1 MSGHSKWASIKHKKA
16 ATDAKRG
23 KLFSRLSK
31 EITVAAKIGGGDADM
46 NPRLRTAIAAAKNAN
61 MPNDNIDRAIKKG
74 TGELP
79 GVVYEEIT
87 YEGYG
92 PGGVGIIIECLA
104 DNRNRATGEVRSTL
118 DRRGGNLASN
128 GAVSWQFNK
137 KGFITIDTSAV
148 DEDTLFM
155 IVTEAGADDMETN
168 EDVYEITVPV
178 ENFETVKKALEDA
191 GIKTNV
197 CELTM
202 IPSSTVKVENE
213 KEAAALLRLIDALED
228 LDDVQNVYANFDI
241 SQELLEKLAADN

>member
-1 MSGHSKWASIKHKKA
+1 
-16 ATDAKRG
+16 
-23 KLFSRLSK
+23 
-31 EITVAAKIGGGDADM
+31 M

-61 MPNDNIDRAIKKG
+61 MPNDNIDRAVKKG

-104 DNRNRATGEVRSTL
+104 DNRNRITGEVRSTL
-118 DRRGGNLASN
+118 DRRGGNLANS

-137 KGFITIDTSAV
+137 KGFITIDTSAIS
-148 DEDTLFM
+148 EDDLFM
-155 IVTEAGADDMETN
+155 IVTEAGADDMELN
-168 EDVYEITVPV
+168 ENVYEITVPV
-178 ENFETVKKALEDA
+178 ENFETVRKALDDA
-191 GIKTNV
+191 NINTNV

-202 IPSSTVKVENE
+202 IPSSTVKLENE

-241 SQELLEKLAADN
+241 SQELLEKLAEQ

>member
-1 MSGHSKWASIKHKKA
+1 MSGHSKWATIKHKKA
-16 ATDAKRG
+16 GADAKRG

-31 EITVAAKIGGGDADM
+31 EITIAAKIGGGDVDM
-46 NPRLRTAIAAAKNAN
+46 NPRLRTAVAAAKAAN
-61 MPNDNIDRAIKKG
+61 MPKDNIERATKKG

-92 PGGVGIIIECLA
+92 PGGVGIIIECLS

-118 DRRGGNLASN
+118 DRRGGNLASS

-137 KGFITIDTSAV
+137 KGFITVNTSAV
-148 DEDTLFM
+148 DEDTIFM
-155 IVTEAGADDMETN
+155 IVTDAGADDLETSD
-168 EDVYEITVPV
+168 DVYEITIPV
-178 ENFETVKKALEDA
+178 ENFEDVKKALEDA
-191 GIKTNV
+191 NIKTNV

-202 IPSSTVKVENE
+202 LPSSTVKVENE

-241 SQELLEKLAADN
+241 SHEILEKLAAE

>member
-1 MSGHSKWASIKHKKA
+1 MRGHSKWPSIKHKKA
-16 ATDAKRG
+16 GTDAKRG

-31 EITVAAKIGGGDADM
+31 EITIAAKIGGGDMDM
-46 NPRLRTAIAAAKNAN
+46 NPRLRSAITAAKAAN
-61 MPNDNIDRAIKKG
+61 MPKENIDRATKKG

-92 PGGVGIIIECLA
+92 PGGVGIIIECLS

-137 KGFITIDTSAV
+137 KGFITIEISAT
-148 DEDTLFM
+148 DEDTIFTV
-155 IVTEAGADDMETN
+155 VTDAGADDMEIN
-168 EDVYEITVPV
+168 DGFYEITIPV
-178 ENFETVKKALEDA
+178 ENFEDVKKAIEDA

-197 CELTM
+197 NELTM
-202 IPSSTVKVENE
+202 LPSSTVKIEKE
-213 KEAAALLRLIDALED
+213 KEAAALMRLIDALED
-228 LDDVQNVYANFDI
+228 LDDVQNVYANFDM
-241 SQELLEKLAADN
+241 SQELLEKLAEE

>member
-16 ATDAKRG
+16 GTDAKRG

-31 EITVAAKIGGGDADM
+31 EITIAAKIGGGDMDM
-46 NPRLRTAIAAAKNAN
+46 NPRLRSAISAAKAAN
-61 MPNDNIDRAIKKG
+61 MPKENIERAVKKG

-92 PGGVGIIIECLA
+92 PGGVGIIIECLS

-137 KGFITIDTSAV
+137 KGFITIEISAT
-148 DEDTLFM
+148 DEDTIFTV
-155 IVTEAGADDMETN
+155 VTDAGADDMEIN
-168 EDVYEITVPV
+168 DGFYEITIPV
-178 ENFETVKKALEDA
+178 ENFEDVKKAIEDA

-197 CELTM
+197 NELTM
-202 IPSSTVKVENE
+202 LPSSTVKIEKE
-213 KEAAALLRLIDALED
+213 KEAAALMRLIDALED
-228 LDDVQNVYANFDI
+228 LDDVQNVYANFDM
-241 SQELLEKLAADN
+241 SQELLEKLAAE

>member
-16 ATDAKRG
+16 GTDAKRG

-31 EITVAAKIGGGDADM
+31 EITIAAKIGGGDMDM
-46 NPRLRTAIAAAKNAN
+46 NPRLRSAVSAAKSSN
-61 MPNDNIDRAIKKG
+61 MPKENIERAVKKG

-92 PGGVGIIIECLA
+92 PGGVGIIIECLS

-137 KGFITIDTSAV
+137 KGFITIEISAT
-148 DEDTLFM
+148 DEDTIFTV
-155 IVTEAGADDMETN
+155 VTEAGADDMEIN
-168 EDVYEITVPV
+168 DGFYEITIPV
-178 ENFETVKKALEDA
+178 ENFEDVKKAIEDA

-197 CELTM
+197 NELTM
-202 IPSSTVKVENE
+202 LPSSTVKIEKE
-213 KEAAALLRLIDALED
+213 KEAAALMRLIDALED
-228 LDDVQNVYANFDI
+228 LDDVQNVYANFDM
-241 SQELLEKLAADN
+241 SQELLEKLAAE

>member
-1 MSGHSKWASIKHKKA
+1 MSGHSKWATIKHKKA
-16 ATDAKRG
+16 GTDAKRG

-31 EITVAAKIGGGDADM
+31 EITIAAKIGGGDIDM
-46 NPRLRTAIAAAKNAN
+46 NPRLRSAITAAKTAN
-61 MPNDNIDRAIKKG
+61 VPKENMERAVKKG

-92 PGGVGIIIECLA
+92 PGGVGIIIEVLS

-137 KGFITIDTSAV
+137 KGFITINTSAV
-148 DEDTLFM
+148 DEDTIFS
-155 IVTEAGADDMETN
+155 IVTDAGADDLETSD
-168 EDVYEITVPV
+168 DVYEIIIPV
-178 ENFETVKKALEDA
+178 ENFEDVKKAIENAGLE
-191 GIKTNV
+191 TNV

-202 IPSSTVKVENE
+202 LPSSTVKVEKE
-213 KEAAALLRLIDALED
+213 KEAAAVLRLIDALED
-228 LDDVQNVYANFDI
+228 LDDVQNVYVNFDI
-241 SQELLEKLAADN
+241 SHDLLDKLTAE

>member
-16 ATDAKRG
+16 GTDAKRG

-31 EITVAAKIGGGDADM
+31 EITIAAKIGGGDMDM
-46 NPRLRTAIAAAKNAN
+46 NPRLRSAITAAKAAN
-61 MPNDNIDRAIKKG
+61 MPKENIDRATKKG

-92 PGGVGIIIECLA
+92 PGGVGIIIECLS

-137 KGFITIDTSAV
+137 KGFITIEISAT
-148 DEDTLFM
+148 DEDTIFTV
-155 IVTEAGADDMETN
+155 VTDAGADDMEIN
-168 EDVYEITVPV
+168 DGFYEITIPV
-178 ENFETVKKALEDA
+178 ENFEDVKKAIEDA
-191 GIKTNV
+191 GIETNV

-202 IPSSTVKVENE
+202 LPSSTVKIEKE
-213 KEAAALLRLIDALED
+213 KEAAALMRLIDALED
-228 LDDVQNVYANFDI
+228 LDDVQNVYANFDM
-241 SQELLEKLAADN
+241 SQELLEKLAEE

>member
-1 MSGHSKWASIKHKKA
+1 MSGHSKWATIKHKKA
-16 ATDAKRG
+16 GTDAKRG

-31 EITVAAKIGGGDADM
+31 EITIAAKIGGGDIDM
-46 NPRLRTAIAAAKNAN
+46 NPRLRTAVAAAKAAN
-61 MPNDNIDRAIKKG
+61 MPKDNIERATKKG

-92 PGGVGIIIECLA
+92 PGGVGIIIECLS

-137 KGFITIDTSAV
+137 KGFITINTSVV
-148 DEDTLFM
+148 DEDTIFT
-155 IVTEAGADDMETN
+155 IVTDAGADDLEMSD
-168 EDVYEITVPV
+168 DVYEITIPV
-178 ENFETVKKALEDA
+178 ENFENVKKAIEDA
-191 GIKTNV
+191 GIKTNL

-202 IPSSTVKVENE
+202 LPSSTVKIE
-213 KEAAALLRLIDALED
+213 KESEAAALLRLIDALEE

-241 SQELLEKLAADN
+241 SQEILEKLAAE

>member
-16 ATDAKRG
+16 GTDAKRG

-31 EITVAAKIGGGDADM
+31 EITIAAKIGGGDMDM
-46 NPRLRTAIAAAKNAN
+46 NPRLRSAITAAKAAN
-61 MPNDNIDRAIKKG
+61 MPKENIDRATKKG

-79 GVVYEEIT
+79 GVVYEEIS

-92 PGGVGIIIECLA
+92 PGGVGIIIECLS

-137 KGFITIDTSAV
+137 KGFITIEISAT
-148 DEDTLFM
+148 DEDTIFTV
-155 IVTEAGADDMETN
+155 VTDAGADDMEIN
-168 EDVYEITVPV
+168 DGFYEITIPV
-178 ENFETVKKALEDA
+178 ENFEDVKKAIEDA

-197 CELTM
+197 NELTM
-202 IPSSTVKVENE
+202 LPSSTVKIEKE
-213 KEAAALLRLIDALED
+213 KEAAALMRLIDALED
-228 LDDVQNVYANFDI
+228 LDDVQNVYANFDM
-241 SQELLEKLAADN
+241 SQELLEKLAEE

>member
-16 ATDAKRG
+16 GTDAKRG

-31 EITVAAKIGGGDADM
+31 EITIAAKIGGGDMDM
-46 NPRLRTAIAAAKNAN
+46 NPRLRSAVSAAKSSN
-61 MPNDNIDRAIKKG
+61 MPKENIDRAVKKG

-92 PGGVGIIIECLA
+92 PGGVGIIIEVLS

-137 KGFITIDTSAV
+137 KGFITIAASAT
-148 DEDTLFM
+148 DEDTIFT
-155 IVTEAGADDMETN
+155 IVTDAGADDLEIS
-168 EDVYEITVPV
+168 DGFYEITIPV
-178 ENFETVKKALEDA
+178 ENFEDVKKAIEDA
-191 GIKTNV
+191 GIETNV

-202 IPSSTVKVENE
+202 LPSSTVKLE
-213 KEAAALLRLIDALED
+213 KDNEAAALLRLIDALED
-228 LDDVQNVYANFDI
+228 LDDVQNVYANFDM
-241 SQELLEKLAADN
+241 SQELFEKLAAE

>member
-16 ATDAKRG
+16 GTDAKRG

-31 EITVAAKIGGGDADM
+31 EITIAAKIGGGDMDM
-46 NPRLRTAIAAAKNAN
+46 NPRLRSAITAAKAAN
-61 MPNDNIDRAIKKG
+61 MPKENIDRATKKG

-92 PGGVGIIIECLA
+92 PGGVGIIIECLS

-137 KGFITIDTSAV
+137 KGFITIEISAT
-148 DEDTLFM
+148 DEDTIFTV
-155 IVTEAGADDMETN
+155 VTDAGADDMEIN
-168 EDVYEITVPV
+168 DGFYEITIPV
-178 ENFETVKKALEDA
+178 ENFEDVKKAIEDA

-197 CELTM
+197 NELTM
-202 IPSSTVKVENE
+202 LPSSTVKIEKE
-213 KEAAALLRLIDALED
+213 KEAAALMRLIDALED
-228 LDDVQNVYANFDI
+228 LDDVQNVYANFDM
-241 SQELLEKLAADN
+241 SQELLEKLAEE

>member
-16 ATDAKRG
+16 GTDAKRG

-31 EITVAAKIGGGDADM
+31 EITIAAKIGGGDADM
-46 NPRLRTAIAAAKNAN
+46 NPRLRSAVTAAKTAN
-61 MPNDNIDRAIKKG
+61 MPKENIERAIKKG

-92 PGGVGIIIECLA
+92 PGGVGIIIEVLS
-104 DNRNRATGEVRSTL
+104 DNRNRATGEIRSTL
-118 DRRGGNLASN
+118 DRRSGNLASN

-137 KGFITIDTSAV
+137 KGFITVATSST
-148 DEDTLFM
+148 DEDTIFT
-155 IVTEAGADDMETN
+155 IVTEAGADDMEIS
-168 EDVYEITVPV
+168 DGYFEITIPV
-178 ENFETVKKALEDA
+178 DHFEDVKKAIEDA
-191 GIKTNV
+191 GIKANV

-202 IPSSTVKVENE
+202 IPSSTVKLENE

-228 LDDVQNVYANFDI
+228 LDDVQNVYANFDM
-241 SQELLEKLAADN
+241 SQDLLEKLAAE

>member
-16 ATDAKRG
+16 GTDAKRG

-31 EITVAAKIGGGDADM
+31 EITIAAKIGGGDMDM
-46 NPRLRTAIAAAKNAN
+46 NPRLRSAITAAKAAN
-61 MPNDNIDRAIKKG
+61 MPKENIERAVKKG

-92 PGGVGIIIECLA
+92 PGGVGIIIECLS

-137 KGFITIDTSAV
+137 KGFITIEISAT
-148 DEDTLFM
+148 DEDTIFTV
-155 IVTEAGADDMETN
+155 VTDAGADDMEIN
-168 EDVYEITVPV
+168 DGFYEITIPV
-178 ENFETVKKALEDA
+178 ENFEDVKKAIEDA
-191 GIKTNV
+191 GIETNV
-197 CELTM
+197 NELTM
-202 IPSSTVKVENE
+202 LPSSTVKIEKE
-213 KEAAALLRLIDALED
+213 KEAAALMRLIDALED
-228 LDDVQNVYANFDI
+228 LDDVQNVYANFDM
-241 SQELLEKLAADN
+241 SQELLEKLAEE

>member
-1 MSGHSKWASIKHKKA
+1 MSGHSKWATIKHKKA
-16 ATDAKRG
+16 GTDAKRG

-31 EITVAAKIGGGDADM
+31 EITIAAKIGGGDIDM
-46 NPRLRTAIAAAKNAN
+46 NPRLRSAVAAAKNAN
-61 MPNDNIDRAIKKG
+61 MPKDNIERATKKG

-92 PGGVGIIIECLA
+92 PGGVGIIIECLS

-118 DRRGGNLASN
+118 DRRGGNLANS

-137 KGFITIDTSAV
+137 KGFITINTSDV
-148 DEDTLFM
+148 DEDTIFT
-155 IVTEAGADDMETN
+155 IVTDAGADDLEISG
-168 EDVYEITVPV
+168 EFYEITIPV
-178 ENFETVKKALEDA
+178 ENFEDVKKAIEDA
-191 GIKTNV
+191 NIKTNV

-202 IPSSTVKVENE
+202 LPSSTVKIE
-213 KEAAALLRLIDALED
+213 KESEAAAVLRLIDALED

-241 SQELLEKLAADN
+241 SEEIFEKLAAE

>member
-16 ATDAKRG
+16 GTDAKRG

-31 EITVAAKIGGGDADM
+31 EITIAAKIGGGDMDM
-46 NPRLRTAIAAAKNAN
+46 NPRLRSAVSAAKSSN
-61 MPNDNIDRAIKKG
+61 MPKENIDRAVKKG

-92 PGGVGIIIECLA
+92 PGGVGIIIEVLS

-137 KGFITIDTSAV
+137 KGFITIAASAT
-148 DEDTLFM
+148 DEDTIFT
-155 IVTEAGADDMETN
+155 IVTEAGADDLEIS
-168 EDVYEITVPV
+168 DGFYEITIPV
-178 ENFETVKKALEDA
+178 ENFEDVKKAIEDA
-191 GIKTNV
+191 GIETNV

-202 IPSSTVKVENE
+202 LPSSTVKLEKE
-213 KEAAALLRLIDALED
+213 KEAAAFLRLIDALED
-228 LDDVQNVYANFDI
+228 LDDVQNVYANFDM
-241 SQELLEKLAADN
+241 SQELLEKLAAE

>member
-61 MPNDNIDRAIKKG
+61 MPNDNIDRAVKKG

-104 DNRNRATGEVRSTL
+104 DNRNRITGEVRSTL
-118 DRRGGNLASN
+118 DRRGGNLANS

-137 KGFITIDTSAV
+137 KGFITIDTSAIS
-148 DEDTLFM
+148 EDDLFM
-155 IVTEAGADDMETN
+155 IVTEAGADDMELN
-168 EDVYEITVPV
+168 ENVYEITVPV
-178 ENFETVKKALEDA
+178 ENFETVRKALDDA
-191 GIKTNV
+191 NINTNV

-202 IPSSTVKVENE
+202 IPSSTVKLENE

-241 SQELLEKLAADN
+241 SQELLEKLAEQ

>member
-16 ATDAKRG
+16 GTDAKRG

-31 EITVAAKIGGGDADM
+31 EITIAAKIGGGDMDM
-46 NPRLRTAIAAAKNAN
+46 NPRLRSAVSAAKSSN
-61 MPNDNIDRAIKKG
+61 MPKENIERAVKKG

-92 PGGVGIIIECLA
+92 PGGVGIIIECLS

-137 KGFITIDTSAV
+137 KGFITIAASAT
-148 DEDTLFM
+148 DEDTIFTV
-155 IVTEAGADDMETN
+155 VTDAGADDMEIN
-168 EDVYEITVPV
+168 DGFYEITIPV
-178 ENFETVKKALEDA
+178 ENFEDVKKAIEDA

-197 CELTM
+197 NELTM
-202 IPSSTVKVENE
+202 LPSSTVKIEKE
-213 KEAAALLRLIDALED
+213 KEAAALMRLIDALED
-228 LDDVQNVYANFDI
+228 LDDVQNVYANFDM
-241 SQELLEKLAADN
+241 SQELLEKLAEE

>member
-1 MSGHSKWASIKHKKA
+1 MSGHSKWATIKHKKA
-16 ATDAKRG
+16 GADAKRG

-31 EITVAAKIGGGDADM
+31 EITIAAKIGGGDVDM
-46 NPRLRTAIAAAKNAN
+46 NPRLRSAVAAAKAAN
-61 MPNDNIDRAIKKG
+61 MPKDNIERATKKG

-92 PGGVGIIIECLA
+92 PGGVGIIIECLS

-118 DRRGGNLASN
+118 DRRGGNLASS

-137 KGFITIDTSAV
+137 KGFITISTSAV
-148 DEDTLFM
+148 DEDTIFT
-155 IVTEAGADDMETN
+155 IVTDAGADDLETSG
-168 EDVYEITVPV
+168 DYYEITIPV
-178 ENFETVKKALEDA
+178 ENFEDVKKALEDA
-191 GIKTNV
+191 NIETNV

-202 IPSSTVKVENE
+202 LPSSTVKVEKE
-213 KEAAALLRLIDALED
+213 SEAAAVLRLIDALED

-241 SQELLEKLAADN
+241 SEEIFEKLAAE